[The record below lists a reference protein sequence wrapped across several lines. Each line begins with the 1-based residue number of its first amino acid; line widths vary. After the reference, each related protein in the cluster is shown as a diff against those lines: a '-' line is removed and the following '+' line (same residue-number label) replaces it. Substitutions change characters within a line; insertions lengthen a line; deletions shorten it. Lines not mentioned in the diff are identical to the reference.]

1 MSVSQAD
8 FIQSIISRI
17 GYNSKQELIENLFIQ
32 SLKDSYNR
40 IDHNIGHEN
49 EIRDRFM
56 KDLYQTDSEIKKW
69 LQLKYID
76 LIWENWVFTPDFELA
91 RTDIAF
97 KLTGLH
103 FILECKRLKSADKAY
118 INEGLERFVTLKYAK
133 GDEYAGMIGFVI
145 SSDQSKISEGLQK
158 KIKTLDHTLS
168 ISPTSPIPFFN
179 TSHIRTDASE
189 ITVYHMFFDLFMS
202 KN

>member
-1 MSVSQAD
+1 MSASQAD
-8 FIQSIISRI
+8 FVQSIIHQI
-17 GYNSKQELIENLFIQ
+17 GYNSKQELIEKLFIQ
-32 SLKDSYNR
+32 SLKDSYNH
-40 IDHNIGHEN
+40 IDQNIGHEN

-76 LIWENWVFTPDFELA
+76 LIWENWVFTPDFKLA

-118 INEGLERFVTLKYAK
+118 IDEGLERFVNLKYAK
-133 GDEYAGMIGFVI
+133 GDEYAGMIGFVVSGDKDSI
-145 SSDQSKISEGLQK
+145 SLGLQDRVK
-158 KIKTLDHTLS
+158 PLHHTRS
-168 ISPTSPIPFFN
+168 IIRASPSPFFN
-179 TSHIRTDASE
+179 TSHQRSDKSQIE
-189 ITVYHMFFDLFMS
+189 LYHLFFDFAIS
-202 KN
+202 

>member
-1 MSVSQAD
+1 MSVSQSD
-8 FIQSIISRI
+8 FVQSIIRQI
-17 GYNSKQELIENLFIQ
+17 GYSSKQELIEKLFIQ

-40 IDHNIGHEN
+40 IDQNIGHEN

-118 INEGLERFVTLKYAK
+118 VDEGLERFINLKYAK

-145 SSDQSKISEGLQK
+145 SGDNKSISSDLQNKIRPLN
-158 KIKTLDHTLS
+158 HTLS
-168 ISPTSPIPFFN
+168 ISKSSLEPFFN
-179 TSHIRTDASE
+179 STHQRSDTSQIE
-189 ITVYHMFFDLFMS
+189 LYHLFFDFAIS
-202 KN
+202 